1 MVRTKLF
8 RVALFLIVGSVLS
21 AAPSAAL
28 ARAQETAL
36 SGDQFAA
43 VSGPPG
49 SIQHAGKWTIFTNAP
64 LAGTFEF
71 TGDGVSL
78 AGTLTRVVNVRID
91 AANNGSLRG
100 TVSYVDTKTGVT
112 CTGFHHGML
121 INNFLTGKLVAS
133 CSDGSLIRGTLQDT
147 HITYD
152 AHGVLIDVTTH
163 FSGTILR
170 PSV

>member
-8 RVALFLIVGSVLS
+8 RVALFLIVGSVFS

-49 SIQHAGKWTIFTNAP
+49 SVLHAGKWTIFTNAP
-64 LAGTFEF
+64 LAGRFEF

-78 AGTLTRVVNVRID
+78 AGTLTRVVNVKID
-91 AANNGSLRG
+91 AANNGSLSG

-112 CTGFHHGML
+112 CTGFHHGKL
-121 INNFLTGKLVAS
+121 INLGRSAGCRRAS
-133 CSDGSLIRGTLQDT
+133 GSYRRWILPRLGSP
-147 HITYD
+147 
-152 AHGVLIDVTTH
+152 ARRCVSS
-163 FSGTILR
+163 FSSWCR
-170 PSV
+170 